1 MFKLG
6 LEHIVHYIN
15 IKNIVNNMG
24 YDAAYFSLWQ
34 SIQNVQNHIFL
45 NTINYDD
52 FVK

>member
-1 MFKLG
+1 MFKLS
-6 LEHIVHYIN
+6 LEHIVYYIN
-15 IKNIVNNMG
+15 IKNIVINMG

-34 SIQNVQNHIFL
+34 LIQNVQNLIFS